1 MSGLLEISPY
11 ESDEGAFVGRDPR
24 KLTPADFSAADVP
37 LRPVLKAIRA
47 NCLDCCGGNAAEVRK
62 CVSVRCPLWPM
73 RMGRF
78 PSALRKA
85 LRDVPD
91 ETEGDEEAP
100 Q

>member
-1 MSGLLEISPY
+1 MTRLLEASPY
-11 ESDEGAFVGRDPR
+11 ESDEGALIGRDPR
-24 KLTPADFSAADVP
+24 KLTPADFEADGIA
-37 LRPVLKAIRA
+37 LRPVFKAIRA

-62 CVSVRCPLWPM
+62 CVSVTCPMWPM

-85 LRDVPD
+85 LRDEPD
-91 ETEGDEEAP
+91 VEAEPGEAP